1 MRSARM
7 DNLKCMLIACV
18 VLGHLLEL
26 QEGRL
31 TDCVY
36 LVIYAFHMP
45 LFVWATGYFAKPA
58 DRRCLRTLVLPY
70 LVFQVLYSFQSA
82 WYYGMDELK
91 ILEPFWLMWF
101 LMALFLWR
109 LLLPLADVR
118 SVRSQAKALVATFA
132 LSLLTGWSHEL
143 RFVLSFQR
151 MLALLPL
158 FLLGYYCRQ
167 WQEKIGAWWDGC
179 GPWRRNLIR
188 LALGMGVL
196 LAVVLIC
203 TNRERLVRE
212 WFYFKY
218 PYGDEGGSV
227 LMRAGLTLYT
237 LVWLGFFLSVMP
249 SRRLPLL
256 TAMGRSTLPVYLL
269 HGLVVKSLEWHG
281 VYARVGQ
288 PWLLTLGLWA
298 AMLLVFASPPVG
310 RLMRRCFG
318 YRTVEKPAYG
328 EM

>member
-7 DNLKCMLIACV
+7 DNLKCMLMACV

-36 LVIYAFHMP
+36 LTIYAFHMP

-58 DRRCLRTLVLPY
+58 DQRCLRTLVLPY
-70 LVFQVLYSFQSA
+70 LVFQMLYSFQSG
-82 WYYGMDELK
+82 WDYGMDELK

-109 LLLPLADVR
+109 LILPLVDVHT
-118 SVRSQAKALVATFA
+118 VRSQAKVLGATFA

-151 MLALLPL
+151 MMALLPL

-167 WQEKIGAWWDGC
+167 WQEEISAWWDDC
-179 GPWRRNLIR
+179 GTWRRNLIR
-188 LALGMGVL
+188 LVLGLGVL

-203 TNRERLVRE
+203 VNRERLVRE

-218 PYGDEGGSV
+218 PYGDEGGSA
-227 LMRAGLTLYT
+227 LMRAGLTLYA

-249 SRRLPLL
+249 NRSVPLL
-256 TAMGRSTLPVYLL
+256 TAMGRNTLPVYLL
-269 HGLVVKSLEWHG
+269 HGFVVKSLEYHG
-281 VYARVGQ
+281 VYERVGQ

-298 AMLLVFASPPVG
+298 IMMLAFASPPVG
-310 RLMRRCFG
+310 RLIRRCFG
-318 YRTVEKPAYG
+318 YRTPKKTAYD
-328 EM
+328 